1 MILQRRHLAVLSIA
15 LVLSGCQESDEPGPL
30 AAAPHSVALAAED
43 ADAATVRTIDHAVPI
58 VSKVPANAGQE
69 VKLFVRER
77 VRANQTPRKAVLMVH
92 GRSFP
97 VLAGLALDVEGYDWS
112 RALAEAG
119 FDVFLV
125 DLQGSGRSPLP
136 NRDILRFDPVRN
148 EMVGVLD
155 DPCNLPAADQALVP
169 HAPCDASY
177 PFQLT
182 TAAAD
187 WHEIDAVVDYI
198 RALRGVD
205 KVVLIGSSHGAVRV
219 GPYAVHHPEKVES
232 LLLHV
237 PFYDPSMPAGR
248 TGTGPD
254 QIDPPI
260 DPRTGAPFVL
270 PQPGRPMLPLVTKSA
285 YLASWGREI
294 GCENQVE
301 EGMQDAGW
309 NAIMANETVGRTW
322 GPPDGVIR
330 VRSFFL
336 WGWNPAMVGKISVPT
351 LIIAGEF
358 DRSVPNT
365 FNRLY
370 DELTGVSDRR
380 LLVTLQCAGHNMTWE
395 RQSKVMQH
403 ISKQWLKHGTVEDHA
418 SGKFFVDTE
427 GVARPY

>member
-1 MILQRRHLAVLSIA
+1 MIPQRAYVICLFITILA
-15 LVLSGCQESDEPGPL
+15 GCREPAEPTS
-30 AAAPHSVALAAED
+30 AAAASRTPTANMDEGQGVVL
-43 ADAATVRTIDHAVPI
+43 TIDHAVPVI
-58 VSKVPANAGQE
+58 SKVPANAGQE

-97 VLAGLALDVEGYDWS
+97 VLAGFALDVESYDWS
-112 RALAEAG
+112 RALADAG

-136 NRDILRFDPVRN
+136 DRDILRFDPATN
-148 EMVGVLD
+148 TMVGVLD

-169 HAPCDASY
+169 HAPCDPSY
-177 PFQLT
+177 PFQLA
-182 TAAAD
+182 TAATD
-187 WHEIDAVVDYI
+187 WHELDAVVDYI
-198 RALRGVD
+198 RNLRGVD
-205 KVVLIGSSHGAVRV
+205 KVSLIGTSHAAVRV
-219 GPYAVHHPEKVES
+219 GPYSVQHPDKVES

-248 TGTGPD
+248 MGTGPN

-301 EGMQDAGW
+301 DGMPDAGW
-309 NAIMANETVGRTW
+309 NAIMENETVGRTW

-351 LIIAGEF
+351 LIIAGEL
-358 DRSVPNT
+358 DRSVPAT
-365 FNRLY
+365 FSRLY
-370 DELTGVSDRR
+370 DELTGVPDRR
-380 LLVTLQCAGHNMTWE
+380 LLVTLQCAGHHMTWE
-395 RQSKVMQH
+395 RQRRVMQN
-403 ISKQWLKHGTVEDHA
+403 ISKQWLKHGTVEDHT

-427 GVARPY
+427 GVVRPH